1 MMPTPNKTDY
11 NVADVLQFYIDNDLE
26 EIISDQPQN
35 CFLQKDLPKIKSQ
48 EKTQN
53 DFVKHIA
60 ASNSAPVNRLAV
72 AIREEKL
79 PEKPQEKSLAKNQ
92 FIKPQLSTNNAILTL
107 AERLKEK
114 KPNNADSEQKF
125 ISLNE
130 IVDRAKAAAK
140 KAETLDEL
148 RQAVENFDG
157 CNLKKMA
164 TNTVFAQG
172 SANAKVMVIGEA
184 PENQE
189 DLEGLPF
196 CGDAGKV
203 LDAMFGAIKL
213 TRADDFYVT
222 NVIFWR
228 PPGNRRPTKEE
239 LAICKPFVERHIQLL
254 NPEILVLVG
263 ATAMANILGI
273 TDNISKVRG
282 EFRDFA
288 PDFLDKTIK
297 SFTIFHPSYLMRQ
310 PSKKKVAWQD
320 MLALE
325 QFLHTK
331 S

>member
-1 MMPTPNKTDY
+1 MPTPNTDY

-26 EIISDQPQN
+26 EVICDEPQN

-48 EKTQN
+48 KKTQN
-53 DFVKHIA
+53 DFVKHLS
-60 ASNSAPVNRLAV
+60 ASSPVPVKQSNNVPENRPPIV
-72 AIREEKL
+72 IHEEKPL
-79 PEKPQEKSLAKNQ
+79 VDNQ
-92 FIKPQLSTNNAILTL
+92 FIKPQSSTNKAILTL
-107 AERLKEK
+107 AERLKENK
-114 KPNNADSEQKF
+114 TNTVESEQKF

-172 SANAKVMVIGEA
+172 SENAKVMVIGEA

-203 LDAMFGAIKL
+203 LDAMFGAINL

-239 LAICKPFVERHIQLL
+239 LAICRPFVERHIQLL
-254 NPEILVLVG
+254 NPEIVVLVG
-263 ATAMANILGI
+263 ATAMSAILGI
-273 TDNISKVRG
+273 TDTISKVRG
-282 EFRDFA
+282 EFREFA
-288 PDFLDKTIK
+288 PDFLDKSIK